1 MQQSATR
8 PHVRPLRLTDDQI
21 DCPECGPG
29 MTARLVIREANS
41 GIAIVACLGC
51 KKLYPA
57 ELTRRQ
63 SKPETRK
70 GGARHSAGTADGA
83 GPNGGA

>member
-1 MQQSATR
+1 MQRSDTTT
-8 PHVRPLRLTDDQI
+8 HVRPLRFSDDQI

-51 KKLYPA
+51 RKLYPA
-57 ELTRRQ
+57 EMRA
-63 SKPETRK
+63 
-70 GGARHSAGTADGA
+70 GGRGRMSDGA
-83 GPNGGA
+83 HR